1 MACRGPTCD
10 QRSPTHLQMRRTHR
24 EPVVGAV
31 VVLDVLAHVVGL
43 LLDLS
48 AVVQLAALEGRA
60 IGPGRREQCAG
71 LRCRSWSSDQRGQR
85 NRAPHAGAGGAGA
98 GAGASHG
105 PAPRTTPHPPPSDAA
120 CLGRRC
126 RWLLRTPPAAR
137 GPLQVKASPTTLA
150 PSIRRD
156 GEVFDEM
163 LRGLRFLLR
172 LCAWGNN
179 RDMIFVDRDLLLVEN
194 YSNSR
199 GRAFLGSLPQ
209 YLEAGQTAHS
219 NTNPSN
225 SSFVICLSRLS
236 SSANTLRCTAEPR
249 PADPIRPPQHQKV
262 RQAG

>member
-1 MACRGPTCD
+1 
-10 QRSPTHLQMRRTHR
+10 MRRDI
-24 EPVVGAV
+24 EACG
-31 VVLDVLAHVVGL
+31 
-43 LLDLS
+43 S
-48 AVVQLAALEGRA
+48 
-60 IGPGRREQCAG
+60 
-71 LRCRSWSSDQRGQR
+71 
-85 NRAPHAGAGGAGA
+85 
-98 GAGASHG
+98 SHG
-105 PAPRTTPHPPPSDAA
+105 LAPRTTPHPPPSDPA

-236 SSANTLRCTAEPR
+236 FSGCDALLSHAQPIRSGPPSTKRSVRQDESRRPLRHAAGRPGRRHPRVPR
-249 PADPIRPPQHQKV
+249 PPRLPLGQRLRRREVVMHRTLPAHPAIAPPSQ
-262 RQAG
+262 RGG